1 MRRLSFSSTGGLP
14 RIAVRG
20 LPLVLAAGLALAAS
34 ACTAPS
40 AKQGSAADRQA
51 AKADPG
57 SKSGASGEK
66 EKGKSRSWWQR
77 MTQSGQE
84 PKEKP
89 WVYGDVRPGKG
100 LLSNDDEGFVLLRK
114 GEGQSP
120 ARSGKPQKVRR

>member
-1 MRRLSFSSTGGLP
+1 VRRLSFSRPGAGGLP
-14 RIAVRG
+14 LA
-20 LPLVLAAGLALAAS
+20 LAAGLALTAS
-34 ACTAPS
+34 ACMAPS
-40 AKQGSAADRQA
+40 AKQSSAAGPAGQQA

-66 EKGKSRSWWQR
+66 EKGKSESWWQR
-77 MTQSGQE
+77 ITQSGQE

-100 LLSNDDEGFVLLRK
+100 LLGTDEDGYVLLRK

-120 ARSGKPQKVRR
+120 ARSGKPEKVRR